1 MALFT
6 KFWYKS
12 IRYEKLSAHELGS
25 LERMNTRDSRTY
37 HWIICS
43 LVLLC
48 SSIFLVLA
56 SIASYDAG
64 SCNCHAPSDWS
75 TPGFENFPRQNVKFV
90 GSFESVS
97 PYRGP
102 PSPEVDAAWAR
113 FTVSDWVDGT
123 AVVLGVGR
131 EEVRHAGKDKEV
143 EWFNST
149 VQLGDENGGGMMASL
164 EIFHQLHCLVR
175 KRRRHISSSPFTNI
189 CRTWCAN
196 SRSTNTPT
204 TRPPVVSST
213 SRLRSSKII
222 LVCTAIIVKHRTKK
236 WWHVDHCLEII
247 RQVLMCNADT
257 GLITFHWIANN
268 PVAYPDFN
276 TWHSCRDPE
285 EVLALAKHHAAP
297 MRQQVRK
304 TEKDINMPAPP

>member
-1 MALFT
+1 MAYRWVIYIFVLLCA
-6 KFWYKS
+6 S
-12 IRYEKLSAHELGS
+12 IALGS
-25 LERMNTRDSRTY
+25 LGY
-37 HWIICS
+37 YAG
-43 LVLLC
+43 LY
-48 SSIFLVLA
+48 A
-56 SIASYDAG
+56 AG
-64 SCNCHAPSDWS
+64 SCDCHAPLDWS
-75 TPGFENFPRQNVKFV
+75 TPGFDNFSRQSVKFV

-123 AVVLGVGR
+123 AVVLGVGP
-131 EEVRHAGKDKEV
+131 EEVRHARKDKEE

-164 EIFHQLHCLVR
+164 EIFHQLHCLDLVR
-175 KRRRHISSSPFTNI
+175 KFTVYKYAYYKTTGGVFDKSLEIQQNHI
-189 CRTWCAN
+189 
-196 SRSTNTPT
+196 
-204 TRPPVVSST
+204 
-213 SRLRSSKII
+213 
-222 LVCTAIIVKHRTKK
+222 
-236 WWHVDHCLEII
+236 DHCLEII

-257 GLITFHWIANN
+257 GLITFHWVANN

-285 EVLALAKHHAAP
+285 EVLALAKNHAAP

-304 TEKDINMPAPP
+304 AGNDVNMPAPP